1 MDAINPRNVPLLG
14 MEFNNLRLE
23 DILDCLLSRP
33 PGTGFA
39 YIVTP
44 NADHIVRLWRMPG
57 LREVYLSAKLCLLDS
72 RFIYI
77 VACRLGL
84 SPPNVVTGA
93 DLTAGLLERMGEARV
108 AVIGMAP
115 EVISALSARYPRLSF
130 LHHEPPMDLLYRPAE
145 FAAARDFAAQAK
157 ADFTFLA
164 LGSPVQELLA
174 FAIAQHRE
182 STGLGFCIGSAL
194 EFAAGTTPRAPV
206 WMQSRGLEWLHRL
219 ARDPRRLARRYLLD
233 DPLVLWGLAVAVVR
247 RKGR

>member
-1 MDAINPRNVPLLG
+1 MIPLLG

-23 DILDCLLSRP
+23 DILACLLSRP

-44 NADHIVRLWRMPG
+44 NADHIVRLWRTPG
-57 LREVYLSAKLCLLDS
+57 LRQIYSGAKLCLLDS
-72 RFIYI
+72 RFISN
-77 VACRLGL
+77 AAGRLGL
-84 SPPNVVTGA
+84 STPQVVTGA

-108 AVIGMAP
+108 AVIGMSP
-115 EVISALSARYPRLSF
+115 EVVEALGRRYPRITF
-130 LHHEPPMDLLYRPAE
+130 LHHEPPKDLLYRPAD
-145 FAAARDFAAQAK
+145 FAVARDFAAQAK

-174 FAIAQHRE
+174 FAISQHRE

-194 EFAAGTTPRAPV
+194 EFAAGTAPRAPV

-219 ARDPRRLARRYLLD
+219 VRDPRRLARRYLLD